1 MTKMTV
7 RALAVLLLAA
17 LAVSGPSAQTDD
29 AARTVTEAQYEQW
42 KAELS
47 NWGRWGA
54 DDEIG
59 ALNLVTP
66 AKRLQAVALV
76 AGRLHGVAGR

>member
-1 MTKMTV
+1 MKKTGSAMCLV
-7 RALAVLLLAA
+7 LAAVLPASEAA
-17 LAVSGPSAQTDD
+17 AQPTGAD
-29 AARTVTEAQYEQW
+29 RTVTEAQYEQW
-42 KAELS
+42 KTELT

-66 AKRLQAVALV
+66 AKRLQAVAL
-76 AGRLHGVAGR
+76 GMSRMLLN